1 MDIALTIGAV
11 AIAAIVFFW
20 LLKVVK
26 STLKTAF
33 LVAFFLLGLW
43 LAFGIGPL
51 QVWETI
57 RGWLPDF
64 LFTEGTPP
72 TSGI

>member
-1 MDIALTIGAV
+1 MELALTIGAV

-20 LLKVVK
+20 LLGVVK
-26 STLKTAF
+26 TTFKTAF

-43 LAFGIGPL
+43 LAFGVGPAD
-51 QVWETI
+51 VWDTI

-64 LFTEGTPP
+64 LFPQNAR
-72 TSGI
+72 

>member
-1 MDIALTIGAV
+1 MEIALTIGAV

-20 LLKVVK
+20 LIGVVK
-26 STLKTAF
+26 TTLKTAF

-43 LAFGIGPL
+43 LVFGVGPTD
-51 QVWETI
+51 VWTTI

-64 LFTEGTPP
+64 FFGD
-72 TSGI
+72 SGR

>member
-1 MDIALTIGAV
+1 MEIALTLGAV

-20 LLKVVK
+20 LLGVVK
-26 STLKTAF
+26 TTLKTAF

-51 QVWETI
+51 QIWETI

-64 LFTEGTPP
+64 LFAE
-72 TSGI
+72 SS